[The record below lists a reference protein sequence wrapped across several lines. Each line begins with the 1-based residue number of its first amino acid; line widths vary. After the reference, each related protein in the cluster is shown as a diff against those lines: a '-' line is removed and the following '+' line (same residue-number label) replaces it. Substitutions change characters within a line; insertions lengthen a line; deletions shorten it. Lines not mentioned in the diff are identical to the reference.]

1 MQDYL
6 YSYICIGNGLFN
18 NVYGRNGSYVTAGE
32 KDYAECMN
40 EIERQKEDY
49 YKQLGVALGV
59 PTMKGAY
66 GDPENTKRG
75 YNSIIDTLGN
85 HDVPQGWIQT
95 PKPNTTP
102 NTNPGP
108 PVSWNDPSNPDAPQA
123 GYGYIPNDTTKEET
137 FFYHSDHLGS
147 TSYITDDKGNI
158 TQYDAYLPY
167 GELLVD
173 EHSSSE
179 DMPYK
184 FNGKELDQETG
195 LYYYGA
201 RYLDPRTSLWLS
213 IDRFTEKYSNV
224 SGYNYCINNPIF
236 FSDVRGDSTIV
247 DKFGYLLER
256 RGNNNIVYRAEY
268 NKNGVKYI
276 AIGEVGK
283 VIHVNVIYK
292 NLLQKNSASAKKI
305 WSPFRFRNLVKT
317 NGEWDLKNNKKTIY
331 GIANDGNTRFEFQ
344 GKMMEAQDIG
354 NHHFGVVV
362 EAYGLFPEEFA
373 LKQAGEYQIKSG
385 TSKPEW
391 QRYAESVVISPT
403 TGTSFYQRGMLSPY
417 GDDPR
422 DQKWIREGFEYYKKN
437 KRK

>member
-1 MQDYL
+1 M
-6 YSYICIGNGLFN
+6 
-18 NVYGRNGSYVTAGE
+18 
-32 KDYAECMN
+32 
-40 EIERQKEDY
+40 
-49 YKQLGVALGV
+49 
-59 PTMKGAY
+59 
-66 GDPENTKRG
+66 
-75 YNSIIDTLGN
+75 
-85 HDVPQGWIQT
+85 PQGWIQT